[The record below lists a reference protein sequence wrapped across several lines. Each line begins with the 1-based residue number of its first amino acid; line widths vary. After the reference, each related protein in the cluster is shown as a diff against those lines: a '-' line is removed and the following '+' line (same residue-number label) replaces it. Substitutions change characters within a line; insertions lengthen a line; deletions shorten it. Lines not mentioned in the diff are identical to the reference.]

1 MEKEKMLAGQL
12 YDPSDEELTVL
23 RTRARKL
30 ARQYNLTDEDDAQRL
45 GGLLA
50 ELVPNAGE
58 GLYLQAPVHFDY
70 GCFTW
75 FGQFCSANQNLNPTK
90 LSAVRSFYRM
100 LLNPRKRLK
109 TLGFK
114 QVNNSFPFIRPHP
127 LLRASRELAREK
139 SREDIGF

>member
-1 MEKEKMLAGQL
+1 MNKMVVNDALEFIKTTFHGD
-12 YDPSDEELTVL
+12 YSGHDYFHTL
-23 RTRARKL
+23 RVYKMAAKI
-30 ARQYNLTDEDDAQRL
+30 
-45 GGLLA
+45 A
-50 ELVPNAGE
+50 EQENA
-58 GLYLQAPVHFDY
+58 
-70 GCFTW
+70 
-75 FGQFCSANQNLNPTK
+75 NLNPTK

>member
-1 MEKEKMLAGQL
+1 MQPFLKW
-12 YDPSDEELTVL
+12 
-23 RTRARKL
+23 
-30 ARQYNLTDEDDAQRL
+30 L
-45 GGLLA
+45 GGKRWFVA
-50 ELVPNAGE
+50 NYCRVFPQEYNAYFEPFMG
-58 GLYLQAPVHFDY
+58 GGSVFFYLMPQQATISDINVD
-70 GCFTW
+70 
-75 FGQFCSANQNLNPTK
+75 LNPTK